1 MNEQTGPRKPF
12 SWGEALL
19 FSWRALR
26 ANKVRTLLTALGLV
40 IGNASVILV
49 VTISLTSRDY
59 ILEQIRGIG
68 SNMIYAYYEAG
79 SQTATKVDADFV
91 KMADVEAVRQQ
102 LGGRIAAATGVM
114 TNYDRMVI
122 AGREQDVAVLG
133 SDDQYAPVR
142 NHVLLAGRF
151 LDSNDIALR
160 QKVAVLTR
168 RLAERLYSTPQ
179 NAIGE
184 ILKVHG
190 LQFTVVGVFRE
201 KTSTYG
207 LSELADETIVIPIS
221 VIRYFTPVERI
232 DPMYVQVRTPED
244 VVPVTAVVQQIL
256 ESRHRA
262 GARYR
267 VENLTSIL
275 EAASAIAL
283 ILTLVLILV
292 AAIALVISGI
302 GIMNIMLV
310 TVTERTREI
319 GLRKAV
325 GATHGEILRQFLLE
339 AVLISVGGGFLGI
352 LLGVAMPLS
361 VRLFTDGII
370 IPISGVSI
378 GVAFAVSFLVGIAF
392 GLLPANRAAQLSPV
406 EALRYE

>member
-1 MNEQTGPRKPF
+1 MANGKPRKSFTWSEALQF
-12 SWGEALL
+12 SWQ
-19 FSWRALR
+19 ALR

-91 KMADVEAVRQQ
+91 KMADVEAVREQ
-102 LGGRIAAATGVM
+102 LAPRITAATGVM
-114 TNYDRMVI
+114 SNYDRMVI

-133 SDDQYAPVR
+133 SDEHYAPVR

-151 LDSNDIALR
+151 LDASDVALR

-168 RLAERLYSTPQ
+168 RLAERLFGSPR

-184 ILKVHG
+184 VLKVHG
-190 LQFTVVGVFRE
+190 LQFTVIGVFRE

-207 LSELADETIVIPIS
+207 LSELADETIVIPLS

-232 DPMYVQVRTPED
+232 DPMYVQVRTPAD
-244 VVPVTAVVQQIL
+244 VVPVTAIVQQIL
-256 ESRHRA
+256 ESRHRP

-267 VENLTSIL
+267 VENLTAIL
-275 EAASAIAL
+275 EAASSIAL

-292 AAIALVISGI
+292 AAIALIISGI

-319 GLRKAV
+319 GIRKSV
-325 GATHGEILRQFLLE
+325 GATRGEILRQFLLE

-361 VRLFTDGII
+361 VRFFADGLD
-370 IPISGVSI
+370 IPISGISI
-378 GVAFAVSFLVGIAF
+378 AVAFAVSFLVGIVF
-392 GLLPANRAAQLSPV
+392 GLLPASRAAQLNPV

>member
-1 MNEQTGPRKPF
+1 MEQPSRRKPF
-12 SWGEALL
+12 SWSEAFR
-19 FSWRALR
+19 FSWAALR

-91 KMADVEAVRQQ
+91 KMADVDAVRQQ

-133 SDDQYAPVR
+133 TDDQYAPVR

-151 LDSNDIALR
+151 LDANDIAMR

-190 LQFTVVGVFRE
+190 LQFTVIGVFRE

-232 DPMYVQVRTPED
+232 DPMYVQVRTPAD
-244 VVPVTAVVQQIL
+244 VVPVTTVVQQIL
-256 ESRHRA
+256 ESRHRP

-292 AAIALVISGI
+292 AAIALIISGI

-319 GLRKAV
+319 GLRKSV

-352 LLGVAMPLS
+352 LLGISMPLS
-361 VRLFTDGII
+361 VRLFADGID

-378 GVAFAVSFLVGIAF
+378 AVAFAVSFLVGIVF

>member
-1 MNEQTGPRKPF
+1 MRPAPVQARR
-12 SWGEALL
+12 WGEALR
-19 FSWRALR
+19 FAWQAIE
-26 ANKVRTLLTALGLV
+26 ANKIRTALTALGLV

-79 SQTATKVDADFV
+79 SQTAASADADFV

-102 LGGRIAAATGVM
+102 LAGRITAATGVM

-122 AGREQDVAVLG
+122 GGKEQDVAVLG
-133 SDDQYAPVR
+133 TDDQYAPVR

-151 LDSNDIALR
+151 LDASDVALR
-160 QKVAVLTR
+160 QKVAVLTK

-179 NAIGE
+179 NAIGQ

-190 LQFTVVGVFRE
+190 LQFTVIGVFRE

-207 LSELADETIVIPIS
+207 LSELADETIVIPLP

-232 DPMYVQVRTPED
+232 DPMYVQVRTPDD
-244 VVPVTAVVQQIL
+244 VLPVTQAVQQIL
-256 ESRHRA
+256 ESRHRP

-267 VENLTSIL
+267 VENLTAIL
-275 EAASAIAL
+275 EAASSIAL

-292 AAIALVISGI
+292 AAIALIISGI

-319 GLRKAV
+319 GLRMSV
-325 GATHGEILRQFLLE
+325 GATRREILQQFLLE
-339 AVLISVGGGFLGI
+339 AVLISIGGGFLGI
-352 LLGVAMPLS
+352 LLGVSLPLS
-361 VRLFTDGII
+361 VRFFAEGLD
-370 IPISGVSI
+370 IPLSWISVAA
-378 GVAFAVSFLVGIAF
+378 AFAVSFLVGIVF
-392 GLLPANRAAQLSPV
+392 GLLPASRASRLNPT